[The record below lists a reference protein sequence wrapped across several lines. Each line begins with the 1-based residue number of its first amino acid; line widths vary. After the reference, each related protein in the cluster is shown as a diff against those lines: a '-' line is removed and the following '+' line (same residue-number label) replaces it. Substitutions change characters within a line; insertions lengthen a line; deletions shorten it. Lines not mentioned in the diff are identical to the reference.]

1 MIKLLSVLEF
11 RSNNTTHRPVLDAL
25 QLIARYAN
33 AGNLRYYP
41 AGETVPVHRGI
52 AGEWE
57 ALVYANDAHHR
68 QRVVRMVYEVCTF
81 QALREQLRCKEIW
94 VVGADRWRNPAEDLP
109 TDFEKRRVEHYA
121 AFRKPLDPTEFVDEL
136 REEMRA
142 ELDALQGAL
151 PRYDWLTISD
161 RASGPITLTPLAAA
175 PEPRNLRRL
184 KQAVHTRWGVVPLID
199 MLKEAVLRT
208 GCLRRVT
215 SVADRGNLHE
225 DVLAERLLLAI
236 YAYGTNTGIRA
247 VASGAHGHG
256 EDDIRYA
263 RRRYL
268 SAESARRIAID
279 IANAT
284 FAARRM
290 SLWGTGS
297 TAVASDSMHFGSF
310 DQNIF
315 TEWHS
320 RYGGRGVLIYWHVE
334 KGSVVI
340 HSQLLNCSAS
350 EVHAMIDGAIR
361 HGTDMA
367 VEANYIDTHG
377 QSEIGFG
384 ITRLLGFDLL
394 PRIKRINKVKLY
406 RPAAGEADLWPGLA
420 PAMTRPIR
428 WDRIGEQYDQML
440 KYATAIR
447 VGTASTEAILRRFMK
462 ANATHPTYQAMIELA
477 AHRRRSSSP
486 AIFARAPCN
495 ARSTKDSTWS
505 SRGIGPTT

>member
-1 MIKLLSVLEF
+1 L
-11 RSNNTTHRPVLDAL
+11 
-25 QLIARYAN
+25 
-33 AGNLRYYP
+33 
-41 AGETVPVHRGI
+41 
-52 AGEWE
+52 
-57 ALVYANDAHHR
+57 
-68 QRVVRMVYEVCTF
+68 
-81 QALREQLRCKEIW
+81 
-94 VVGADRWRNPAEDLP
+94 
-109 TDFEKRRVEHYA
+109 
-121 AFRKPLDPTEFVDEL
+121 RKPLDPTEFVDEL

-142 ELDALQGAL
+142 ELDGLHAAL

-161 RASGPITLTPLAAA
+161 RASGAITLTPLAAA

-208 GCLRRVT
+208 GCLRGVT
-215 SVADRGNLHE
+215 SVADRGNLPE

-256 EDDIRYA
+256 EDDIRYT

-268 SAESARRIAID
+268 SAESARRIAIE

-290 SLWGTGS
+290 SLWGAGS

-340 HSQLLNCSAS
+340 HSQLLRAGQVAGPGPTRSSGRMVA
-350 EVHAMIDGAIR
+350 
-361 HGTDMA
+361 DM
-367 VEANYIDTHG
+367 
-377 QSEIGFG
+377 
-384 ITRLLGFDLL
+384 
-394 PRIKRINKVKLY
+394 
-406 RPAAGEADLWPGLA
+406 
-420 PAMTRPIR
+420 
-428 WDRIGEQYDQML
+428 DRS
-440 KYATAIR
+440 R
-447 VGTASTEAILRRFMK
+447 ASTPDDRRLRPR
-462 ANATHPTYQAMIELA
+462 AGRIS
-477 AHRRRSSSP
+477 AHVRPGRRRSGHCEP
-486 AIFARAPCN
+486 DARRRIRA
-495 ARSTKDSTWS
+495 
-505 SRGIGPTT
+505 